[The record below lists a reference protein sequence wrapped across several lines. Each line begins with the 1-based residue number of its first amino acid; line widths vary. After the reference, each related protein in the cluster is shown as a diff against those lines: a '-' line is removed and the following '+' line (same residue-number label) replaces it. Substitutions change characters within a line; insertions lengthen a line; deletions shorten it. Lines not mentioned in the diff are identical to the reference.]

1 MSDRGRVLVVDD
13 DAALCD
19 LLEGELERRG
29 YACATATSSAAALEH
44 LELEGTDV
52 VLTDVNM
59 PGLDGIALC
68 AHIAERRS
76 GIPVI
81 VFTAF
86 GSLSTAIASIR
97 AGAYDF
103 VTKPIEIDALVLA
116 LDRAIRHRALE
127 RRVEVLSRAL
137 RDTGRFEALIGESA
151 PMRRLFTLLERL
163 APSEATVLIYGESGT
178 GKELVARALHRRGP
192 RGAGAFVAINCAAVP
207 ETLLESELF
216 GHVRGAFTDARA
228 DHRGLLEQA
237 SGGTLLL
244 DEIGDLPPGSQAKLL
259 RVLEDRRVR
268 PLGSAREVPIDVR
281 VIAATHRDLE
291 ALVEEGRFRE
301 DLLFRVNVV
310 RLDLPPLR
318 ARGNDVLLLAQEFL
332 EQAMARASRPDLRLS
347 RAAAEKLLEYS
358 WPGNVRELRNCI
370 EHAVAL
376 ARDAEIA
383 VDDLP
388 ERVRA
393 HRAKDLVLPGQ
404 DPLALVPLEQ
414 VERRYILHVLDA
426 VGGNRSEAAR
436 VLGLDRKTLYRK
448 LASYGAG
455 AA

>member
-1 MSDRGRVLVVDD
+1 MSGRGNVLVVDD
-13 DAALCD
+13 DAALCE
-19 LLEGELERRG
+19 LLEAELGRRG
-29 YACATATSSAAALEH
+29 YACRTALSSRAALEA
-44 LELEGTDV
+44 LEQGDLDV

-68 AHIAERRS
+68 ARIAEL
-76 GIPVI
+76 GTGVPVI

-86 GSLSTAIASIR
+86 GSLETAIASIR

-103 VTKPIEIDALVLA
+103 VTKPIEVDALALA

-127 RRVEVLSRAL
+127 QRVHQLSRAL
-137 RDTGRFEALIGESA
+137 ETAGSFGSLLGESP
-151 PMRRLFTLLERL
+151 PMRKLFGLLERL
-163 APSEATVLIYGESGT
+163 ASSDATVLIAGESGT
-178 GKELVARALHRRGP
+178 GKELVARALHQRGP
-192 RGAGAFVAINCAAVP
+192 RSAGPFVAINCAAVP

-228 DHRGLLEQA
+228 DHKGLLEQA

-244 DEIGDLPPGSQAKLL
+244 DEIGDLPAGSQAKLL

-268 PLGSAREVPIDVR
+268 PLGSAREIPIDVR

-291 ALVEEGRFRE
+291 ALVDEGRFRQ
-301 DLLFRVNVV
+301 DLLFRINVV

-318 ARGNDVLLLAQEFL
+318 ARGNDVLLLAQAFL
-332 EQAMARASRPDLRLS
+332 ENLAARTGRRVLRF
-347 RAAAEKLLEYS
+347 APPAAEKLLAYH

-376 ARDAEIA
+376 AGGEEIG
-383 VDDLP
+383 VQDLP

-393 HRAKDLVLPGQ
+393 HRAREHVLPAQ
-404 DPLALVPLEQ
+404 DPAELVPLEE
-414 VERRYILHVLDA
+414 VERRYILQVLDA
-426 VGGNRSEAAR
+426 VSGNRTEAAR

-448 LASYGAG
+448 LASYAQD
-455 AA
+455 